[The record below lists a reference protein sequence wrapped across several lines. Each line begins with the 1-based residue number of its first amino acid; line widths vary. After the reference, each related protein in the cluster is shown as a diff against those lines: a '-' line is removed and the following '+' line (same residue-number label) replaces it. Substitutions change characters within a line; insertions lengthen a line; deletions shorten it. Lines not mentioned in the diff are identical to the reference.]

1 MGSMSRP
8 TPRWPAIALVLLIAG
23 GLVAWELFGAQRA
36 ADKGVREAAVVLA
49 QDGSFPDVLYV
60 ERGVHYR
67 IAVTS
72 IDGEHTLTGVSV
84 SDDGPSSDQGSGA
97 PVDVAVRPGEIVWVE
112 APPETL
118 RDGVRL
124 GGVGPRIQRVDDLA
138 TLAAQGGVYELALI
152 AADDGMV
159 PWQVRL
165 AEDARVLAGGVSI
178 DAPRMIHISG
188 TNVRLA
194 LWPDQLLNRSFDTPR
209 AGTYDIVC
217 EQGCEDLWSGTF
229 RVEAADTTVPW
240 VEPRDTEAAAELN
253 QVAPDFAVYDL
264 EGRVVQLSDF
274 RGDKPVFIN
283 FWATWCP
290 PCEREMPD
298 MQRLYAERGDEF
310 ELLAVNFLEHRPQV
324 TPWVE
329 EKGLEFPILLDVT
342 GDVAGRY
349 GVWSY
354 PTSVFIDKD
363 GIVRGRFVGE
373 LSYAIMEDFIDRIS
387 EYMPDDA

>member
-1 MGSMSRP
+1 MSKP
-8 TPRWPAIALVLLIAG
+8 TPRWPAIALILLIAG
-23 GLVAWELFGAQRA
+23 GLIAWEFFGAQRA
-36 ADKGVREAAVVLA
+36 ADRGVREAAVVLT
-49 QDGSFPDVLYV
+49 QDGPFPAVLYV
-60 ERGVHYR
+60 EEGVQYR

-72 IDGEHTLTGVSV
+72 IAGEHMLTGVV
-84 SDDGPSSDQGSGA
+84 AADDGAASGQGSSA
-97 PVDVAVRPGEIVWVE
+97 PPNVVVRPGEVVWLE
-112 APPETL
+112 AAPETL
-118 RDGVRL
+118 RDGIRI
-124 GGVGPRIQRVDDLA
+124 GGIGPRIQRVDDLA

-152 AADDGMV
+152 ADADGMI
-159 PWQVRL
+159 PRQVRL
-165 AEDARVLAGGVSI
+165 AEEARVLVGGVSL
-178 DAPRMIHISG
+178 DGPRMIHLTG

-194 LWPDQLLNRSFDTPR
+194 LWPEELLDRSFDTPR

-217 EQGCEDLWSGTF
+217 EQGCDDERWAGSF
-229 RVEAADTTVPW
+229 RVEAADLSVPW
-240 VEPRDTEAAAELN
+240 VEPKDTDAAAELN

-264 EGRVVQLSDF
+264 QGRVVQLSDF
-274 RGDKPVFIN
+274 RGEKPVFIN

-342 GDVAGRY
+342 GDVSSRY

-373 LSYAIMEDFIDRIS
+373 LSYGIMEDFIDRIS
-387 EYMPDDA
+387 EYKPDDA

>member
-1 MGSMSRP
+1 MSKP

-49 QDGSFPDVLYV
+49 PDGSFPDVLYV

-72 IDGEHTLTGVSV
+72 IGGEHTLTGVAL
-84 SDDGPSSDQGSGA
+84 SDDGAGSNEGDRTIG
-97 PVDVAVRPGEIVWVE
+97 DVTVRPGEIVWVE
-112 APPETL
+112 APPETMQ
-118 RDGVRL
+118 DGVRL

-138 TLAAQGGVYELALI
+138 TLAVQGGVYELALI
-152 AADDGMV
+152 ADADGMV
-159 PWQVRL
+159 PRQVRL

-194 LWPDQLLNRSFDTPR
+194 LWPDQLLDRSFDTPR
-209 AGTYDIVC
+209 SGTYDIVC
-217 EQGCEDLWSGTF
+217 EQGCEDSWSGTF

-274 RGDKPVFIN
+274 RGEKPVFIN

-329 EKGLEFPILLDVT
+329 AMGLEFPILLDVT
-342 GDVAGRY
+342 GDVSSRY

-363 GIVRGRFVGE
+363 GIVRGRVSGE